1 MALTEA
7 DHIWM
12 DGELVPWQDARIHV
26 LSHGLHYGT
35 GVFEGVRAY
44 STSDGPALFRLD
56 EHLDRLFRS
65 AKMLRMALPYDKA
78 ELRAATVELVRA
90 NGHRS
95 CYVRQLAHLGYG
107 AMGVDPTGAE
117 VQMSISSWEWGAYLG
132 DAAEQGVRLMT
143 SSWRRNDP
151 TVVPTAAKAT
161 GPYLNSALAKLEARE
176 AGFDEAVLL
185 STDGYVSECS
195 GENVF
200 VRRGD
205 VLYTPPSSAGA
216 LEGITQDTVGTLAA
230 DLGITVRRENLLRS
244 DLYAADEMFL
254 CGTAAEVTPVQ
265 SVDNREIGAPG
276 PVTSK
281 IRDAFNAAVTGADER
296 YRHWLTFVDERG

>member
-7 DHIWM
+7 EYIWM
-12 DGELVPWQDARIHV
+12 DGARVPWREAQVHV

-35 GVFEGVRAY
+35 GVFEGIRAY
-44 STSDGPALFRLD
+44 PTADGPALLRLD

-65 AKMLRMALPYDKA
+65 AKMLRMTLPHGKE
-78 ELRAATVELVRA
+78 ELREATLELVRA

-107 AMGVDPTGAE
+107 VMGVDPTGAP
-117 VQMSISSWEWGAYLG
+117 VHVSIASWEWGAYLDG
-132 DAAEQGVRLMT
+132 ADRGVRLMT

-151 TVVPTAAKAT
+151 SVVPTAAKAT

-195 GENVF
+195 GENIF

-216 LEGITQDTVGTLAA
+216 LEGITQDSVTALAT
-230 DLGITVRRENLLRS
+230 DLGLTVRRENLLRS

-254 CGTAAEVTPVQ
+254 CGTAAEVTPVR
-265 SVDNREIGAPG
+265 SVDNREIGEPG
-276 PVTSK
+276 AVTGK
-281 IRDAFNAAVTGADER
+281 IRDAFTAAVTGADER
-296 YRHWLTFVDERG
+296 YRHWLTYVG

>member
-1 MALTEA
+1 MALPEA
-7 DHIWM
+7 DYIWM
-12 DGELVPWQDARIHV
+12 NGALVPWREAKVHV

-44 STSDGPALFRLD
+44 STADGPALFRLD

-65 AKMLRMALPYDKA
+65 AKMLRMTLPYRKD
-78 ELRAATVELVRA
+78 ELRTATLDLVRA

-95 CYVRQLAHLGYG
+95 CYVRCLANLGYG
-107 AMGVDPTGAE
+107 VMGVDPSGAP
-117 VQMSISSWEWGAYLG
+117 VDMSIGSWEWGTYLG
-132 DAAEQGVRLMT
+132 DTEHGVRLMT
-143 SSWRRNDP
+143 SSWRRNDA

-161 GPYLNSALAKLEARE
+161 GPYLNSALAKIEARD

-195 GENVF
+195 GENIF
-200 VRRGD
+200 VLRDD
-205 VLYTPPSSAGA
+205 VLCTPPSSAGA
-216 LEGITQDTVGTLAA
+216 LEGITQDTVTELAA

-244 DLYAADEMFL
+244 DLYAADEVFL
-254 CGTAAEVTPVQ
+254 CGTAAEVTAV
-265 SVDNREIGAPG
+265 SSIDNREIGAPG

-281 IRDAFNAAVTGADER
+281 IRDAFSAAVTGADER
-296 YRHWLTFVDERG
+296 YRHWLTLVT

>member
-1 MALTEA
+1 MALAEA
-7 DHIWM
+7 DYIWM
-12 DGELVPWQDARIHV
+12 NGALVPWHEAKVHV

-44 STSDGPALFRLD
+44 STADGPALFRLD
-56 EHLDRLFRS
+56 EHLDRLLRS
-65 AKMLRMALPYDKA
+65 AKMLRMTLPYRKD
-78 ELRAATVELVRA
+78 ELRAATVDLVRA

-95 CYVRQLAHLGYG
+95 CYVRHLAHLGYG
-107 AMGVDPTGAE
+107 VMGVDPSGAP
-117 VQMSISSWEWGAYLG
+117 VHMSIGSWEWGAYLG
-132 DAAEQGVRLMT
+132 DAEHGVRLMT

-151 TVVPTAAKAT
+151 AVVPTAAKAT
-161 GPYLNSALAKLEARE
+161 GPYLNSALAKVEARD

-200 VRRGD
+200 VLRGD
-205 VLYTPPSSAGA
+205 VLCTPPSSAGA
-216 LEGITQDTVGTLAA
+216 LEGITQDTVTELAA

-254 CGTAAEVTPVQ
+254 CGTAAEVTPVR

-276 PVTSK
+276 PVTGK
-281 IRDAFNAAVTGADER
+281 IRDAFTAAVTGADAR
-296 YRHWLTFVDERG
+296 YRHWLTFV

>member
-7 DHIWM
+7 EYIWM
-12 DGELVPWQDARIHV
+12 DGALVPWREAQVHV

-35 GVFEGVRAY
+35 GVFEGIRAY
-44 STSDGPALFRLD
+44 ATADGPALFRLD

-65 AKMLRMALPYDKA
+65 AKMLRMTLPHRKE
-78 ELRAATVELVRA
+78 ELREATLELVRA

-95 CYVRQLAHLGYG
+95 CYVRQLAYLGYG
-107 AMGVDPTGAE
+107 VMGVDPTGAP
-117 VQMSISSWEWGAYLG
+117 VQMSIASWEWGAYLDGG
-132 DAAEQGVRLMT
+132 DSGVRLMT

-151 TVVPTAAKAT
+151 SVVPTAAKAT

-176 AGFDEAVLL
+176 AGYDEAVLL

-195 GENVF
+195 GENIF

-216 LEGITQDTVGTLAA
+216 LEGITQDSVTTLAT

-244 DLYAADEMFL
+244 DLYSADEMFL
-254 CGTAAEVTPVQ
+254 CGTAAEVTPVRA
-265 SVDNREIGAPG
+265 VDNREIGEPG
-276 PVTSK
+276 PVTRK
-281 IRDAFNAAVTGADER
+281 IRDAFTAAMTGADER
-296 YRHWLTFVDERG
+296 YRHWLTFVG